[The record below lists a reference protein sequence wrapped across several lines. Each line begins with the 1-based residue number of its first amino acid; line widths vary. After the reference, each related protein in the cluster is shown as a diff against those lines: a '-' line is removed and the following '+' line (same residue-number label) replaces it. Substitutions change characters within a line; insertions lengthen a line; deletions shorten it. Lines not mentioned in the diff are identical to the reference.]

1 MGPTHLLVEAVSQ
14 LTHKHIQ
21 AAFTVPRKR
30 FHCPLPREEQPDHR
44 VRELLSTWK
53 AYPEAVGG
61 GRGSPQSVTVVSV
74 ATIREMPCRDIGSV
88 PKPPAS
94 CAQLLDRRRAH
105 KLDLQT
111 SLCDNTDRMPALQ
124 LEI

>member
-1 MGPTHLLVEAVSQ
+1 MEVVSQ
-14 LTHKHIQ
+14 LTHKHIE
-21 AAFTVPRKR
+21 AAFAVPRKR
-30 FHCPLPREEQPDHR
+30 FHCPLPREAQPDYR

-53 AYPEAVGG
+53 AYPEAVGE
-61 GRGSPQSVTVVSV
+61 GRGSPQSVTVVTV
-74 ATIREMPCRDIGSV
+74 ATIREMPCRDIDSV

-94 CAQLLDRRRAH
+94 WAQLLDRRRAH

-111 SLCDNTDRMPALQ
+111 YLCDNTDRMPSFQ